1 MVTTSNQSEH
11 KEQQLKQVITLL
23 SDGEYHSGQ
32 KIADELSVSRAYIW
46 KLIQQLQAYGLEL
59 ESVSGKGYIWQGPS
73 SLLNDDRFLLALKA
87 LDVNYKYFLATDS
100 TNQKLKENFKDK
112 ALVVAEYQTF
122 GRGRRGRNWSSPMA
136 TNLYFSYGWKTELPV
151 QQMGGLSLIVGI
163 SIVEAL
169 ERIGFKNLQLK
180 WPNDVRVQ
188 QKKLAGVL
196 VELNGDASG
205 DLEVVIGIGL
215 NINMQTEQRA
225 IEQDWT
231 SLSKLNGKP
240 IERQGVLLTIL
251 QQLQI
256 NLEKFE
262 QLGFAFFQ
270 EIWNRYDES
279 FAQVV
284 EIIRGK
290 DSIKGIAKGVDQVGA
305 LLLERNGVLE
315 TVYAGEVSLRV
326 GETQ

>member
-59 ESVSGKGYIWQGPS
+59 ESVSGKGYIWQSPS
-73 SLLNDDRFLLALKA
+73 SLLSDNKFLLALKA
-87 LDVNYKYFLATDS
+87 LDVNYNYFLATDS

-112 ALVVAEYQTF
+112 ALVVAEYQTS

-136 TNLYFSYGWKTELPV
+136 TNLYCSYGWKTELPV

-205 DLEVVIGIGL
+205 DLEVVTGIGL

-262 QLGFAFFQ
+262 QLGFVFFQ

-279 FAQVV
+279 FEQAV

-326 GETQ
+326 GEVQ